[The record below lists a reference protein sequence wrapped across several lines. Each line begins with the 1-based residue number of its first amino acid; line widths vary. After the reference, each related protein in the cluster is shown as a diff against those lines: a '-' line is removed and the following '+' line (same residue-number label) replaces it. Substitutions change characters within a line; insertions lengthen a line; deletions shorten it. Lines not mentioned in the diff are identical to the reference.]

1 MSAQAFERVLVL
13 AIAVLVG
20 LAVVVGFAGNA
31 HAGWRDF
38 QDAQG
43 AADLHY
49 ELSGFHTKDAMTAGP
64 RDLVL
69 AGARLHGFIG
79 GNRFGYHVGLDLA
92 AGGTLDRGGFAYDV
106 SIFPVGIAMRLFDTS
121 WVTLGAGVGASGAT
135 GVLDDATTLPLEA
148 RFELGRGIR
157 VLGRARATYL
167 FATNSARQGGARF
180 ADELEAILAVRLGN
194 AYNDYGFPT
203 GNGYFVGATY
213 REALGA
219 QFFGAV
225 IGYSIDMATR
235 PRHREVMDDMSRG
248 CDECE

>member
-1 MSAQAFERVLVL
+1 MRG
-13 AIAVLVG
+13 IALG
-20 LAVVVGFAGNA
+20 FALLVVGVSGTA

-43 AADLHY
+43 GADLHY
-49 ELSGFHTKDAMTAGP
+49 ELSGFHTKDEMTEGP
-64 RDLVL
+64 RDVVL

-79 GNRFGYHVGLDLA
+79 GNRLGYHVGLDLA
-92 AGGTLDRGGFAYDV
+92 AGGTINGGGFAYDV
-106 SIFPVGIAMRLFDTS
+106 SIFPVGLALRLFDTS
-121 WVTLGAGVGASGAT
+121 WLTLGAGVGASGAT
-135 GVLDDATTLPLEA
+135 GTIDDATTLPLEA
-148 RFELGRGIR
+148 RFEIGRGIR

-167 FATNSARQGGARF
+167 FATNGAREGGARF
-180 ADELEAILAVRLGN
+180 ADELEAMLAVRLGT

-203 GNGYFVGATY
+203 GNGYFVGAMY

-235 PRHREVMDDMSRG
+235 RRSRATVVDDDSCRY
-248 CDECE
+248 CE

>member
-1 MSAQAFERVLVL
+1 MKAQTFERTLAGIVAVL
-13 AIAVLVG
+13 IAV
-20 LAVVVGFAGNA
+20 AVVVGFAGTA

-43 AADLHY
+43 GADLHY
-49 ELSGFHTKDAMTAGP
+49 ELSGFHTRDEMGGP

-79 GNRFGYHVGLDLA
+79 GARLGYHMGLDLA
-92 AGGTLDRGGFAYDV
+92 AGGTINGGGFAYDV
-106 SIFPVGIAMRLFDTS
+106 SIFPVGLAVRLFDTS
-121 WVTLGAGVGASGAT
+121 FVSLGAGVGASGAT

-167 FATNSARQGGARF
+167 FATNSARQGGARV
-180 ADELEAILAVRLGN
+180 ADELEAMLAVRLGS

-203 GNGYFVGATY
+203 GNGYFVGAMY

-225 IGYSIDMATR
+225 IGYSIDMSTR
-235 PRHREVMDDMSRG
+235 RRHREVMDDMSRG
-248 CDECE
+248 CDGCE

>member
-1 MSAQAFERVLVL
+1 MRAIVIVMML
-13 AIAVLVG
+13 AGV
-20 LAVVVGFAGNA
+20 A

-43 AADLHY
+43 GADLHY
-49 ELSGFHTKDAMTAGP
+49 ELSGFHTNDEMTGP

-79 GNRFGYHVGLDLA
+79 SARLGYHIGLDLA
-92 AGGTLDRGGFAYDV
+92 AGGTINGGGFAYDF
-106 SIFPVGIAMRLFDTS
+106 SIFPVGLALRLFDTS
-121 WVTLGAGVGASGAT
+121 FVTLGAGIGASGAT
-135 GVLDDATTLPLEA
+135 RTLDDATQMPLEA

-167 FATNSARQGGARF
+167 FATDHARQGGARF
-180 ADELEAILAVRLGN
+180 ADELEAMLAVRLGN

-213 REALGA
+213 KEALGA

-235 PRHREVMDDMSRG
+235 PRHREVVDDMPRG
-248 CDECE
+248 CDECD